1 MIYISEIIG
10 KDVYDAYGA
19 KVGTCTDLLV
29 GRSTR
34 VFPPVVSIQVK
45 HTDGRFL
52 LIAADQIGTLF
63 PGIALNIPQSHLNLF
78 QPRGDEL
85 YLNKQIL
92 DHQIVDVEGR
102 RVVRVN
108 DIQVAFNKKEYVLT
122 GVDVGNLGF
131 LRRLGFEKLILKIMR
146 ILGQPSEKSVIA
158 WNDVVHIEEKDP
170 LRLVKSKEMISK
182 LPPADIAAILDDL
195 DRASGQSLMENMD
208 NEIVADTLE
217 ESPLKTQIEVL
228 SNMDSERAADI
239 LEEME
244 PDEVAD
250 LLADLPA
257 EESRTLLALMEE
269 DEAEDV
275 RSLLDYPPDS
285 AGGIMTTDFGW
296 IPEGLTAIQAMD
308 YLRQSED
315 AQDVEDMYYIYV
327 LDQYEIL
334 LGVIYLR
341 DLVMAEPDMNVD
353 NLMNPDPVKVIPSDS
368 QDEVAYLI
376 AKYDLLS
383 IPVVESDTGRM
394 LGIVTLDDAIDTVL
408 PTAYK
413 KRLPRFF

>member
-1 MIYISEIIG
+1 
-10 KDVYDAYGA
+10 
-19 KVGTCTDLLV
+19 
-29 GRSTR
+29 
-34 VFPPVVSIQVK
+34 
-45 HTDGRFL
+45 
-52 LIAADQIGTLF
+52 
-63 PGIALNIPQSHLNLF
+63 
-78 QPRGDEL
+78 
-85 YLNKQIL
+85 
-92 DHQIVDVEGR
+92 
-102 RVVRVN
+102 
-108 DIQVAFNKKEYVLT
+108 
-122 GVDVGNLGF
+122 
-131 LRRLGFEKLILKIMR
+131 
-146 ILGQPSEKSVIA
+146 
-158 WNDVVHIEEKDP
+158 
-170 LRLVKSKEMISK
+170 
-182 LPPADIAAILDDL
+182 
-195 DRASGQSLMENMD
+195 
-208 NEIVADTLE
+208 
-217 ESPLKTQIEVL
+217 
-228 SNMDSERAADI
+228 